1 MNFLIKL
8 TYAIFVIIGLFL
20 FTYLSFKILIDKDMQ
35 LISALAILVSAFL
48 ATLSVQLS
56 ISNSKKIVDD
66 EEKYKKEKSL
76 LHLLYLINLLKS
88 TLKEYEITHN
98 NINQNINDLIQIDYK
113 NMLFEDSKNLTH
125 HLHSLEK
132 IDLLYDVNNTVSSK
146 IIKLCIFIS
155 SLIRINNL
163 VINYQKLEEP
173 QWDYHFK
180 DIQGLDLLVLNYI
193 IEIEELITPLLP
205 RDKIFENI
213 FSDMLITRDN

>member
-146 IIKLCIFIS
+146 IIKLCIFGHASQS
-155 SLIRINNL
+155 S
-163 VINYQKLEEP
+163 
-173 QWDYHFK
+173 
-180 DIQGLDLLVLNYI
+180 
-193 IEIEELITPLLP
+193 
-205 RDKIFENI
+205 
-213 FSDMLITRDN
+213 